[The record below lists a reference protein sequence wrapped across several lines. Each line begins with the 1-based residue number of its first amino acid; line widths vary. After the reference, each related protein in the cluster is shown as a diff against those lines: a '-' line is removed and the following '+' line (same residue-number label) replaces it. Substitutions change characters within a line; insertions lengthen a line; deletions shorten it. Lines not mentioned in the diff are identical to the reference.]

1 MSPSRPKGAP
11 EAGPGPARRWRKG
24 RGDAGRTPLSW
35 AQRAL
40 LAASFLITLGS
51 FAVLPYMSVL
61 LHRRLGLGLGAVGFV
76 LAVASLI
83 QFAGGVVAGPVAGRI
98 GLRRAMLLALA
109 LRTAGF
115 AAFVPGLG
123 SPALAVGA
131 LLLVSAGAALYLPA
145 NKAYLVDGA
154 SEAARPRLLSASG
167 SAFNAGMALGPPA
180 AAPLVMGS
188 PGALFACVT
197 VLFALVGAGHAL
209 LPREGSGGGAG
220 GRSAPAPS
228 VSAGAPLTP
237 PPAPLAPTATPATPA
252 GAPPTPTAVAPM
264 PGASLPAR
272 GGGERRD
279 RVPGGAATAAAP
291 VRDRLTASPGLS
303 PFVVTVLSVYAFM
316 FFQHYLALYAVPRT
330 SAGFYGAVLTGYA
343 ALLVVAQP
351 LLAERVAAL
360 GYPAAQWWGFGAMA
374 AGMAAIGAGGHAGI
388 AVGAVL
394 LCLGEIVLFLKN
406 DLEALAR
413 STAAPASVF
422 GRQRLAAGIGAF
434 GAAVVGGQL
443 YGAAEA
449 AGSARGFWVA
459 VGLQCLLLPVFLLF
473 RRRTARDPE
482 ESRAA
487 AP

>member
-1 MSPSRPKGAP
+1 MRPPHARTSPGARIRQP
-11 EAGPGPARRWRKG
+11 FSGP
-24 RGDAGRTPLSW
+24 
-35 AQRAL
+35 QRFL
-40 LAASFLITLGS
+40 LAGSFLITLGS

-61 LHRRLGLGLGAVGFV
+61 LHQRLGLGLGTVGFV

-83 QFAGGVVAGPVAGRI
+83 QFAGGVVAGPVTGRI

-115 AAFVPGLG
+115 AAFVPGLT
-123 SPALAVGA
+123 SPVLAVGA

-188 PGALFACVT
+188 PGVLFSCVT

-209 LPREGSGGGAG
+209 LPRA
-220 GRSAPAPS
+220 AAD
-228 VSAGAPLTP
+228 
-237 PPAPLAPTATPATPA
+237 
-252 GAPPTPTAVAPM
+252 
-264 PGASLPAR
+264 R
-272 GGGERRD
+272 GGEARAAAPD
-279 RVPGGAATAAAP
+279 RVPDAP
-291 VRDRLTASPGLS
+291 RPGPS

-330 SAGFYGAVLTGYA
+330 SAAFYGAVLTGYA

-360 GYPAAQWWGFGAMA
+360 SYPAALRWGFGAMA
-374 AGMAAIGAGGHAGI
+374 VGMAAIGAGGHAGI
-388 AVGAVL
+388 AVGGAL

-413 STAAPASVF
+413 SAAAPASVF

-434 GAAVVGGQL
+434 ASGVVGGQL

-449 AGSARGFWVA
+449 AGSARGFWAA
-459 VGLQCLLLPVFLLF
+459 VCLQCLLLPVLLLRHRPVFLLRRRPGVKG

-482 ESRAA
+482 ESRAGA
-487 AP
+487 D

>member
-1 MSPSRPKGAP
+1 MVPGPRPKSAP
-11 EAGPGPARRWRKG
+11 ERRVRGERANARPRFTGP
-24 RGDAGRTPLSW
+24 
-35 AQRAL
+35 QRFL
-40 LAASFLITLGS
+40 LAGSFLITLGS

-61 LHRRLGLGLGAVGFV
+61 LHQRLGLGLGTVGFV
-76 LAVASLI
+76 LAVASLV
-83 QFAGGVVAGPVAGRI
+83 QFAGGAVAGPVTGRI

-115 AAFVPGLG
+115 AAFVPGLT
-123 SPALAVGA
+123 SPVLAVGA

-154 SEAARPRLLSASG
+154 PGTARPRLLSASG

-188 PGALFACVT
+188 PGVLFSCVT

-209 LPREGSGGGAG
+209 LPRGAADGGEET
-220 GRSAPAPS
+220 RSAAPGR
-228 VSAGAPLTP
+228 VANAPRR
-237 PPAPLAPTATPATPA
+237 
-252 GAPPTPTAVAPM
+252 
-264 PGASLPAR
+264 PGP
-272 GGGERRD
+272 
-279 RVPGGAATAAAP
+279 
-291 VRDRLTASPGLS
+291 S

-330 SAGFYGAVLTGYA
+330 SAAFYGAVLTGYA

-360 GYPAAQWWGFGAMA
+360 SYPAALRWGFGAMA

-388 AVGAVL
+388 AVGGAL
-394 LCLGEIVLFLKN
+394 LCLGEIVLFFKN

-413 STAAPASVF
+413 SAAAPASVF

-434 GAAVVGGQL
+434 ASGVVGGQL

-449 AGSARGFWVA
+449 AGSVRGFWAA
-459 VGLQCLLLPVFLLF
+459 VCLQCLLLPVFLL
-473 RRRTARDPE
+473 RRRTARAPE
-482 ESRAA
+482 GSRADA
-487 AP
+487 AQGVSGGSGPDSP

>member
-1 MSPSRPKGAP
+1 MTPWRAGEAPGAGT
-11 EAGPGPARRWRKG
+11 ERVRTVRRRITGP
-24 RGDAGRTPLSW
+24 
-35 AQRAL
+35 QRFL
-40 LAASFLITLGS
+40 LAGSFLITLGS

-61 LHRRLGLGLGAVGFV
+61 LHQRLGLGLGTVGFV

-115 AAFVPGLG
+115 AAFVPGLT
-123 SPALAVGA
+123 SPVLAVGA

-154 SEAARPRLLSASG
+154 PAAERPRLLSASG

-188 PGALFACVT
+188 PGVLFSCVT

-209 LPREGSGGGAG
+209 LPRGAHDPP
-220 GRSAPAPS
+220 SPA
-228 VSAGAPLTP
+228 
-237 PPAPLAPTATPATPA
+237 ATPVPPS
-252 GAPPTPTAVAPM
+252 GARHWGP
-264 PGASLPAR
+264 
-272 GGGERRD
+272 
-279 RVPGGAATAAAP
+279 
-291 VRDRLTASPGLS
+291 S
-303 PFVVTVLSVYAFM
+303 PFLATVLSVYAFM

-330 SAGFYGAVLTGYA
+330 SAAFYGAVLAGYA
-343 ALLVVAQP
+343 ALLVVGQP

-360 GYPAAQWWGFGAMA
+360 SYPAALRWGFGAMA
-374 AGMAAIGAGGHAGI
+374 AGMAAIGLGGYAGI
-388 AVGAVL
+388 AAGGVL

-413 STAAPASVF
+413 SAAPPAAVF

-434 GAAVVGGQL
+434 ASGVLGGQL

-449 AGSARGFWVA
+449 AGSARGFWAA
-459 VGLQCLLLPVFLLF
+459 VCLQCLLLPVFLL
-473 RRRTARDPE
+473 RRRTARGRSEP
-482 ESRAA
+482 RADA
-487 AP
+487 R

>member
-1 MSPSRPKGAP
+1 
-11 EAGPGPARRWRKG
+11 
-24 RGDAGRTPLSW
+24 
-35 AQRAL
+35 
-40 LAASFLITLGS
+40 
-51 FAVLPYMSVL
+51 
-61 LHRRLGLGLGAVGFV
+61 
-76 LAVASLI
+76 
-83 QFAGGVVAGPVAGRI
+83 
-98 GLRRAMLLALA
+98 
-109 LRTAGF
+109 
-115 AAFVPGLG
+115 
-123 SPALAVGA
+123 
-131 LLLVSAGAALYLPA
+131 
-145 NKAYLVDGA
+145 
-154 SEAARPRLLSASG
+154 
-167 SAFNAGMALGPPA
+167 
-180 AAPLVMGS
+180 
-188 PGALFACVT
+188 
-197 VLFALVGAGHAL
+197 
-209 LPREGSGGGAG
+209 
-220 GRSAPAPS
+220 
-228 VSAGAPLTP
+228 APLTP
-237 PPAPLAPTATPATPA
+237 PPAPLTPTATPATPA

-264 PGASLPAR
+264 PGAALPAR

-279 RVPGGAATAAAP
+279 RVPGGAAAAAAP

-388 AVGAVL
+388 AVGAAL

-413 STAAPASVF
+413 SPAAPASVF

-459 VGLQCLLLPVFLLF
+459 VGLQCLLLPVFLLL

-482 ESRAA
+482 EPRAA

>member
-1 MSPSRPKGAP
+1 MSLRRTGGAP
-11 EAGPGPARRWRKG
+11 GAGAARGRTGRALGRKG
-24 RGDAGRTPLSW
+24 RPPLTGP
-35 AQRAL
+35 QRFL
-40 LAASFLITLGS
+40 LGGSFLITLGS

-61 LHRRLGLGLGAVGFV
+61 LHQRLGLGLGTVGFV

-83 QFAGGVVAGPVAGRI
+83 QFAGGVVAGPVTGRI
-98 GLRRAMLLALA
+98 GLRRAMLLALG

-115 AAFVPGLG
+115 AAFVPGLT
-123 SPALAVGA
+123 SPVLAVGA

-145 NKAYLVDGA
+145 NKAYLVEGA
-154 SEAARPRLLSASG
+154 SEARRPRLLSASG

-188 PGALFACVT
+188 PGVLFSCVT

-209 LPREGSGGGAG
+209 LPAGAADGPSDGTSAGSSA
-220 GRSAPAPS
+220 APAAGRTPES
-228 VSAGAPLTP
+228 GAPR
-237 PPAPLAPTATPATPA
+237 
-252 GAPPTPTAVAPM
+252 
-264 PGASLPAR
+264 PGP
-272 GGGERRD
+272 
-279 RVPGGAATAAAP
+279 
-291 VRDRLTASPGLS
+291 S

-330 SAGFYGAVLTGYA
+330 SAAFYGAVLTGYA

-360 GYPAAQWWGFGAMA
+360 SYPAALRWGFGAMA

-388 AVGAVL
+388 AVGGAL

-413 STAAPASVF
+413 SSAAPASVF

-434 GAAVVGGQL
+434 ASGVVGGQL
-443 YGAAEA
+443 YGAAES
-449 AGSARGFWVA
+449 AGSARAFWAA
-459 VGLQCLLLPVFLLF
+459 VCLQCLLLLVFLL
-473 RRRTARDPE
+473 RRRPARDPE
-482 ESRAA
+482 GSRAGA
-487 AP
+487 G